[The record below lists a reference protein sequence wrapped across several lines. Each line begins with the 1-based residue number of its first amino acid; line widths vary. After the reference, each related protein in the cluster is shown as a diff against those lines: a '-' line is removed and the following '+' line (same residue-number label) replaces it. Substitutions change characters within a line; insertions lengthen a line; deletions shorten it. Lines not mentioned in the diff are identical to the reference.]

1 MSLSFSL
8 PAAWGVAGVGVVAE
22 TGVVRELLLA
32 AAARAAPRCMNFMVM
47 RREDMVLAAGASF
60 MGRRYSFWVDL
71 GGGMV
76 AVLWG
81 VDTRHTGVGLEVG
94 IYMVRR
100 GLGMKVWF
108 NVKKRGGGG
117 M

>member
-1 MSLSFSL
+1 MLLSLSLSL

-22 TGVVRELLLA
+22 TGVVGELLLA

-76 AVLWG
+76 AVLWCRYATHRRRVG
-81 VDTRHTGVGLEVG
+81 GWNLYGPEGVGNESLV
-94 IYMVRR
+94 
-100 GLGMKVWF
+100 
-108 NVKKRGGGG
+108 
-117 M
+117 